1 MKKIAFTFLFTVLL
15 FSCSTDALNLVDD
28 TITDATDATADAE
41 DDSDDTTDTDSTDDS
56 GTTDDDTETDPV
68 VPPAD
73 DNTDD
78 YFVDS
83 FDSEGPL
90 LDYVTNNESKL
101 PNVASVSGR
110 YKAIL
115 DNNENNIT
123 LHFHED
129 QGRIDAKLVEFP
141 FEFIAR
147 NIGIGTLEDSQV
159 APTAD
164 NSPFVFAGIQV
175 HDKDFNSINSS
186 HVVLGHRGGTGFTIE
201 GKNTVNGQSSV
212 NDIGRNT
219 ISDGRG
225 DIRIVGNEDKSI
237 TVYWQTPN
245 LDYATTDDSWTLY
258 RGTGD
263 LPGATPAYGNE
274 VYIGLI
280 TYAYGTKGVPFVGTC
295 DAIQIND

>member
-1 MKKIAFTFLFTVLL
+1 MKKYIFTFLFAGLL
-15 FSCSTDALNLVDD
+15 FSCSTDAIDLVEDAVS
-28 TITDATDATADAE
+28 DATD
-41 DDSDDTTDTDSTDDS
+41 
-56 GTTDDDTETDPV
+56 TTDDDLDDSSDSDDDSNDDTVE
-68 VPPAD
+68 VPD
-73 DNTDD
+73 DSISDD

-83 FDSEGPL
+83 FDTDGPL

-101 PNVASVSGR
+101 PNVNSVSGR

-115 DNNENNIT
+115 DNNDNNIT

-147 NIGIGTLEDSQV
+147 NIGIGTLNDSQV

-175 HDKDFNSINSS
+175 HDKDFNAINSS

-212 NDIGRNT
+212 NDIGANT
-219 ISDGRG
+219 IPDGRG
-225 DIRIVGNEDKSI
+225 DIKIVGNEDRSL

-245 LDYATTDDSWTLY
+245 LYYATTDDSWTLY

-263 LPGATPAYGNE
+263 LPGATPAYGSE
-274 VYIGLI
+274 VYIGII
-280 TYAYGTKGVPFVGTC
+280 TYAYGQKGVPFVGTC
-295 DAIQIND
+295 DAIQIKD